1 MQKSTENGTGPVRVA
16 MDAMG
21 GDHGPSETVKGALA
35 AARSV
40 GAEIIL
46 VGDQGPV
53 EQELAQH
60 DTSGISVQVVQS
72 EDKIREDEHRSPII
86 HRA

>member
-35 AARSV
+35 AASSV

-46 VGDQGPV
+46 VGDHGPV

-60 DTSGISVQVVQS
+60 DTS
-72 EDKIREDEHRSPII
+72 
-86 HRA
+86 